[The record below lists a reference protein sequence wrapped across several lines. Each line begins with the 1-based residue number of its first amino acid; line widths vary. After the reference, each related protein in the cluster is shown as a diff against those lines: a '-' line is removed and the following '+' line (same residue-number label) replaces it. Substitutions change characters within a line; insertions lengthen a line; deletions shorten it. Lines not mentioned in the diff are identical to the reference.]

1 MDYYKRIFLVLF
13 GVVWGLGFTYAQTR
27 LDSLRQDLDRSNRN
41 SIDKVK
47 RLIVMSRALQRT
59 ATDKALIYAQQG
71 LLISER
77 LNYQRGISDALY
89 YIANAYYQLDNY
101 AKSLEYY
108 LRALRFYRSQGIPA
122 GEAVSLKNIGNIYF
136 EFGDYAQS
144 LSSQMDALKIYEK
157 IKDQA
162 GVAAAYGNI
171 ANVYA
176 ASNDYTLA
184 LEYYENSL
192 KIAEKLKNQ
201 RIVGIN
207 YSNIGEVYANKK
219 EYQTSLEYY
228 QKAEAVF
235 REIDL
240 KENLAST
247 LNGKGDVYKFKG
259 QKEQAIAFYNEALE
273 ICKLMN
279 DREGMSLTYYNMGD
293 LYLIFKDTKQATSY
307 FDQSME
313 IAQQIKLKK
322 IIRDNYQKLAT
333 TNEIMNNA
341 ELALKNYKLFK
352 IYNDSLYSQ
361 TRLSLLSEMQA
372 RFNMESKERENK
384 LQKQLIEALNEQ
396 RRNQT
401 LDIESKEKYLW
412 VQTLVI
418 LAFIG
423 ISILIGVLAI
433 LLYRSRRESNL
444 ANAQLTQ
451 QNREI
456 NRQKLELEKK
466 SEQLIQTYI
475 KITDSIRYA
484 ETIQKSILPSETKM
498 QEILRDYFVIS
509 RAKEVVS
516 GDFYWVNKI
525 GEQTFVA
532 VVDCTGHGVSGGFMT
547 MIGHT
552 LLNEIITQQSIYSP
566 ALVLENLNFD
576 LANIIQRQNQDIA
589 IGMEVGLCRIEPLPE
604 NPQKVKITYAGAKR
618 PLLSIKLNGSLP
630 TEEAITEL
638 RGDREPI
645 GFASI
650 TERTYQN
657 QELIVDKGTVIYL
670 ASDGFAD
677 QANPQNKRLGSPKL
691 KEVLLVNSLKD
702 LKEQKQSLEE
712 LLKSHQ
718 QNASQRD
725 DITIMGIK
733 V

>member
-1 MDYYKRIFLVLF
+1 
-13 GVVWGLGFTYAQTR
+13 
-27 LDSLRQDLDRSNRN
+27 
-41 SIDKVK
+41 
-47 RLIVMSRALQRT
+47 MSRTLQRT
-59 ATDKALIYAQQG
+59 ATDKALIYAQQA

-136 EFGDYAQS
+136 EFGDYSQS
-144 LSSQMDALKIYEK
+144 LNNQMEALKVYEK
-157 IKDQA
+157 LKDQA
-162 GVAAAYGNI
+162 GIAAAYGNI
-171 ANVYA
+171 ANIYA
-176 ASNDYTLA
+176 ASNDFGQA
-184 LEYYENSL
+184 LDYYQNSL
-192 KIAEKLKNQ
+192 NIAEKLKNQ
-201 RIVGIN
+201 RIIGIN
-207 YSNIGEVYANKK
+207 YSNIGEVYFNKK
-219 EYQTSLEYY
+219 EYKTSLEYY
-228 QKAEAVF
+228 QKAETIF

-247 LNGKGDVYKFKG
+247 LNGKGEVYKYQG
-259 QKEQAIAFYNEALE
+259 QKNQALALYLEALE
-273 ICKLMN
+273 LGKLMN
-279 DREGMSLTYYNMGD
+279 DREGISLTYHNIGD
-293 LYLIFKDTKQATSY
+293 LYLRSQNTERAIDY
-307 FDQSME
+307 FNQSME
-313 IAQQIKLKK
+313 IARQINLKK
-322 IIRDNYQKLAT
+322 LIRDNYQKLAQAQ
-333 TNEIMNNA
+333 ESLNNPP
-341 ELALKNYKLFK
+341 LALKNYKLFK
-352 IYNDSLYSQ
+352 AYNDSLYSQ

-372 RFNMESKERENK
+372 RFNIESKDRENK

-396 RRNQT
+396 RRTQT

-412 VQTLVI
+412 FQTLVI
-418 LAFIG
+418 LAFVG
-423 ISILIGVLAI
+423 ISILIGVLAF
-433 LLYRSRRESNL
+433 LLYRSRRESHL
-444 ANAQLTQ
+444 ANEQLTQ

-456 NRQKLELEKK
+456 SRQKIELEKK

-484 ETIQKSILPSETKM
+484 ETIQKSILPSEAKM
-498 QEILRDYFVIS
+498 QEVLRDYFVIS
-509 RAKEVVS
+509 KAKEVVS
-516 GDFYWVNKI
+516 GDFYWVNKV
-525 GEQTFVA
+525 GELTFVA

-552 LLNEIITQQSIYSP
+552 LLNEIITQQGIYSP
-566 ALVLENLNFD
+566 ALVLENLNYD

-589 IGMEVGLCRIEPLPE
+589 IGMEVGLCRIEPLPD
-604 NPQKVKITYAGAKR
+604 NPQKIKITYAGAKR

-630 TEEAITEL
+630 TEESITEL

-691 KEVLLVNSLKD
+691 KEVLLSNSIKD
-702 LKEQKQSLEE
+702 LKEQKQTLEQ
-712 LLKSHQ
+712 LLKDHQ